1 MRSPVRALGG
11 NIKVRVE
18 RMGGKTEKFDA
29 FFILTYVAQLEDVLS
44 TSYINGYG
52 VLMTAQTP
60 SSSKSS
66 LFHSFPFPGF
76 SGPWYLQP

>member
-1 MRSPVRALGG
+1 
-11 NIKVRVE
+11 
-18 RMGGKTEKFDA
+18 MGGKSEKFDA
-29 FFILTYVAQLEDVLS
+29 FFILTYVAQLEEALS
-44 TSYINGYG
+44 TSYINRFG

-76 SGPWYLQP
+76 FGPWYPQP